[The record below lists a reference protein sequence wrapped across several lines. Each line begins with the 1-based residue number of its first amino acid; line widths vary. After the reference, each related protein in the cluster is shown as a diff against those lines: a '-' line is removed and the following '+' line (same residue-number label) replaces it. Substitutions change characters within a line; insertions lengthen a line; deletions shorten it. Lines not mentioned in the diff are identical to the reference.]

1 LFDMSWSELL
11 LIAVVALIVIGPK
24 DLPRVVKTF
33 VQFARKARN
42 LAREFQAGVEEMSRE
57 AELDSLKS
65 EIEAAG
71 STDFHHEIQNTID
84 PGGML
89 TKDLDL
95 QSADA
100 ASVPA
105 IEAKPAEPSARAEP
119 AANEA
124 PAEAPASAA
133 PHAAE
138 PGHAEPV
145 PVETAKG

>member
-57 AELDSLKS
+57 AELDSLKND
-65 EIEAAG
+65 IEAVGA
-71 STDFHHEIQNTID
+71 SDFHHDLQNTID
-84 PGGML
+84 PGGTV
-89 TKDLDL
+89 TKELDL

-100 ASVPA
+100 ARVPA
-105 IEAKPAEPSARAEP
+105 LEAKPAEPPATAP
-119 AANEA
+119 AAA
-124 PAEAPASAA
+124 PKE
-133 PHAAE
+133 
-138 PGHAEPV
+138 HAEPV
-145 PVETAKG
+145 PAEPAKG